1 MALYRLP
8 DGKQLDIPDNASKE
22 ELIDIQ
28 NNLAKI
34 YPDSYTAYDAPT
46 ERSVIGS
53 IGEIVKGVPRGLAST
68 VLSAGEGISSLVD
81 IGNDSAAVNLFKDLQ
96 TGLNE
101 SPLGISEGYEDAFSA
116 KLGQGLGSF
125 GAFFIPGAAA
135 ARISGLGGK
144 VLAGGAQAKAA
155 QKALGS
161 LTTKA
166 TLPLAVSVGV
176 SEQAQN
182 IEYARSQ
189 GEEVSAGQEI
199 ISELLGGGIGA
210 SEVYTV
216 KNLLKG
222 ILKGPGMYHKIPQRI
237 RFALATGSREA
248 AQEALAGIAQDAVA
262 LGIYSDTVPLGES
275 LFDDLTVG
283 GAVGALS
290 DLVFRGITRRSA
302 GNSYLRDQAQ
312 ETQKQEDERFEQH
325 KENYDRAVADGSV
338 ILPSQVVS
346 PEQQAIDDKYPRRVI
361 EGDFK
366 GTPVEALSDSELEQV
381 AVTYQRAIELLFDDP
396 KTKPLYEIYVNA
408 FDGLKIE
415 MGKRKGPSPVDDRE
429 VPILETHNITFNED
443 GTYNVVGVETEAIK
457 GTYNTDEEARN
468 NALRLD
474 KSVRNI
480 WTSTL
485 VNNALKINGLEGNGT
500 AYLIGQKLFDPLQ
513 NSFDAKVLANYDS
526 RISKARKEQYKKQK
540 GLTDKEKSVIDRE
553 QFYNMSNIM
562 KDNMLRELLGPQVEA
577 MTEAELST
585 IREQLD
591 QIPDIF
597 PIYKQKTRKG
607 KDGKEVPLIGQ
618 FEASTAEDAARLE
631 DITSQ
636 LSLFYDKVNKKG
648 IDKKNFYTLIE
659 AKKILKPD
667 DFNALLKEKASVTFK
682 ISALLNENIG
692 IRRNKKGDVDVTLS
706 ALKEALS
713 KKNIKIELN
722 SDAFKYFAKTITGTD
737 NYTQMSKGQKELLIA
752 KIATLPRFN
761 VDQQSLPDYTPRPY
775 TAKQID
781 DLYRVNI
788 GQNITTKQIKEQV
801 KNSETGKDLNAKEIQ
816 KLRKDLIESGRAI
829 ITKNRLQMT
838 QDFDLQQARKANGL
852 NETAEQLNT
861 RLRNTTELQDEEIE
875 DIVSRQQDIDTE
887 IISNQELKLLPPPDN
902 PEKYGKLLEE
912 MRERLDALGLKQISL
927 RFEAALKDSLRVK
940 QDERGRYY
948 FEESD
953 GVGTYDRPMKTILAS
968 LEKSD
973 PDGSLSEQELKDSIA
988 KTIDHEAIHALIDL
1002 GLLTDKEIRLLKET
1016 AYRSFSKKQ
1025 IEELRNNYSDL
1036 SQNAFEEELIAE
1048 MFAYYRADP
1057 DFIKGPK
1064 PKGIIE
1070 NILQF
1075 FTTLS
1080 RTISNGFTTPTSVLT
1095 DISSGKIG
1103 ARQRGK
1109 IRSLHKLDK
1118 ELENDPKFLER
1129 INPPIGDVSTD
1140 RKKDIDRLSILDKAY
1155 DENIA
1160 NYQRGRADKKV
1171 GDESNYKPDSI
1182 AGDRLMKQSAKKIKQ
1197 INKKRAVLIKKLG
1210 GIQRDLLDQPTDRS
1224 RAATAKASRRI
1235 EEPIG
1240 KFKKIPDESFNVQ
1253 GGKLYGYDVEIVQE
1267 NVWGDKY
1274 QLYITDPRIVTAE
1287 KYKGVGNIGLS
1298 ANNFTEAREEAREE
1312 MRRLIARGKTREAI
1326 PPYQDMYVLL
1336 DQPTDRL
1343 STGFKP
1349 TTTYDPEYERY
1360 FYKGFIILR
1369 PQERSID
1376 SSWKIAHLDTGV
1388 PEDQANYLDEAKWMI
1403 DNQWNGGMDFVGEP
1417 NLSTMKARL
1426 AGRNNPQDGTPFSEA
1441 VKNNIE
1447 RTELEKTIA
1456 VAEFR
1461 VDQPTD
1467 RSPLSTSGIIPQ
1479 SILND
1484 GEVENLLLDLY
1495 EKNDTITPKQFLNLF
1510 KKLSPRSSKKHT
1522 FPSYDSLMADI
1533 QESIDRGLNSQW
1545 YKEWAVK
1552 IPTIVGD
1559 VNMNEFSKVFG
1570 ITSAQATPEKNLK
1583 ATLGVMVLA
1592 REVKNKNN
1600 IVDFNK
1606 SNIAKLKT
1614 ALTSKQTEY
1623 FLSGDKIKMLT
1634 TLYETGQM
1642 NKKGSGM
1649 KTAFYAQQI
1658 LADANNQFSPWS
1670 VIDRHMLTK
1679 LGFNTKSPTEIEY
1692 RMAQGMISLLTS
1704 EVYKQNGM
1712 DMQFDSPSAV
1722 QAILWAHERYGK
1734 STATNEGSASSAIQY
1749 AKKETAKID
1758 KMKEQGL
1765 FDMDHAISGKFI
1777 SAASFKSKRVNNP
1790 FDSNTSEDI
1799 LNAIT
1804 ALAPSV
1810 AFEFKMGVDRGY
1822 LPANLNLTFN
1832 EHLNYME
1839 NMLKDVTSGNQ
1850 LRVLRRLGIPHQIDI
1865 SAGTFENNLTPN
1877 IVLKLP
1883 GADKATVEGVAGLL
1897 TDAFLQDSAI
1907 ISRPTTKGV
1916 HTGLLLSKPDNSK
1929 FSPEELETLMGKFSD
1944 LTRDREDINFTVLPS
1959 EQNSVMLI
1967 DPRSFGEENYE
1978 TSDINEFL
1986 DIIQQ
1991 ATYETDYQLETYGQE
2006 SELIQYKKEPHTKG
2020 TSRALRLLGNKAS
2033 IIESSDLQRAIISD
2047 LYIPAFENYRRFA
2060 RRHEVEPVSELP
2072 IYSRRSALY
2081 GQLNDQGILG
2091 RVSPEEWQARAVRK
2105 AEQSSRN
2112 HIPRINTQADPM
2124 AIAVAF
2130 QMAEGKSID
2139 NILDQVNRDIP
2150 TDRRTQ
2156 SKMPAGFEKAS
2167 EDVGG
2172 VNALDKDFGSSMI
2185 DWADT
2190 KESASTFFQNAR
2202 VALIDKLSLVEKKLL
2217 EAGEKSEKAKILL
2230 NSIDT
2235 NAMADLR
2242 FSERN
2247 RGVFAGMI
2255 KFGVPTIKDGGTYVA
2270 DFAKGGL
2277 LEIFAPLYK
2286 NAKIDL
2292 ESLFK
2297 IYAIAQRG
2305 TRLDAN
2311 GIPTPV
2317 TQEVVDK
2324 AKEIQAQYPEVV
2336 EVYNNYQEWNN
2347 ALIDYAVQMGILSE
2361 TKGEKELISMILDT
2375 STDFTRSSLSNL
2387 SYDQLIEVAE
2397 RLGLDTRGTAQI
2409 WKDNADYYPFYSKMQ
2424 DDTLDGPKIA
2434 GGFIAGNPLGIKIKG
2449 SESAI
2454 QPAPL
2459 EAISRNALSIVAAA
2473 MKNSGL
2479 AKMLTTFE
2487 AAGMAELITDMNDAK
2502 GINVIPV
2509 YINGEKLFYRV
2520 ADREIIH
2527 GLQALGM
2534 NDLSG
2539 IMKFLAMPA
2548 TFLRDMVTRDPGFM
2562 LVNMM
2567 RDTMSAFV
2575 TSGAD
2580 FKPFID
2586 TFKNFNADFTELE
2599 RWGVLGG
2606 YDFSND
2612 EMDIVKFIQKEMRKQ
2627 GIGVDGSM
2635 NAKDQFLKVWDY
2647 LGEQTGKSDGATRK
2661 GVYDVIYQQTG
2672 SQREAAYQALEVIN
2686 FSRRG
2691 ADPLFRVITAA
2702 IPFLNA
2708 RIQGLDLLYRGGSG
2722 QYSAVRSQL
2731 EGTSTEIARQIQVKM
2746 LTRGGM
2752 LMFLTALYYALVSDD
2767 EEYQKLSLEERD
2779 DNWVIPLGEG
2789 IPALKIP
2796 IPFEVGT
2803 IFKVIPERFVDVM
2816 MGGDLPD
2823 LVKSYTRQAKNTL
2836 KIDPLGFQAI
2846 KPIVEV
2852 VNNRSTY
2859 TGSEII
2865 PYYMREGLEPSAQS
2879 RYGTNELARLIGEQL
2894 NISPIKLEYIM
2905 QGYGGTLGG
2914 YLLTMIDASLRQA
2927 TDRDFLSPRIDQMPV
2942 LKRFFTK
2949 TEFGRGL
2956 EQQFYDLR
2964 KESNM
2969 YVQTLSALK
2978 KQNRIK
2984 EAKALMANRKGVA
2997 KTRSQVLALNR
3008 WLSSWRDRRDRV
3020 LNSDLSSSV
3029 KKEMLEQMQLQK
3041 SKRLAY
3047 VPKLREQ
3054 SELPVRFFN

>member
-8 DGKQLDIPDNASKE
+8 DGRQLDIPDNASKE

-28 NNLAKI
+28 NNLAKV
-34 YPDSYTAYDAPT
+34 YPDTYTAYDAPT
-46 ERSVIGS
+46 ERTILGHV
-53 IGEIVKGVPRGLAST
+53 GEVAKGIPRGFGST
-68 VLSAGEGISSLVD
+68 FLSAGEGLSSLFD
-81 IGNDSAAVNLFKDLQ
+81 SGNDSAAVNLFKDLQ
-96 TGLNE
+96 IGLNE
-101 SPLGISEGYEDAFSA
+101 SALGIGEGYEDAFSA
-116 KLGQGLGSF
+116 KLGGGLGSF
-125 GAFFIPGAAA
+125 GAFFVPGAAA
-135 ARISGLGGK
+135 TKISGLGGK

-166 TLPLAVSVGV
+166 TLPLAVSVGI

-182 IEYARSQ
+182 IEYARSM
-189 GEEVSAGQEI
+189 GEEVGKGQEI
-199 ISELLGGGIGA
+199 VSELLGGAIGA
-210 SEVYTV
+210 SEVITV
-216 KNLLKG
+216 QHLLKG

-237 RFALATGSREA
+237 RFALATGSKEA

-290 DLVFRGITRRSA
+290 DLVFRGVMGKRGL
-302 GNSYLRDQAQ
+302 GNSYVRQQAQ
-312 ETQKQEDERFEQH
+312 EAQNQEDKRFEQY
-325 KENYDRAVADGSV
+325 KEDYDRAVADGSV
-338 ILPSQVVS
+338 VLPSQVIS
-346 PEQQAIDDKYPRRVI
+346 PEQQAIDDKYLPFQKVI
-361 EGDFK
+361 YGDFK
-366 GTPVEALSDSELEQV
+366 GTDIAALSDSELEQV
-381 AVTYQRAIELLFDDP
+381 ASVYQTNINELKGDP
-396 KTKPLYEIYVNA
+396 KTKPLYETYVNA
-408 FDGLKIE
+408 FDALKIE
-415 MGKRKGPSPVDDRE
+415 MGKRKGPSPADDRE

-443 GTYNVVGVETEAIK
+443 GTYNVVGAKSGFTK
-457 GTYNTDEEARN
+457 GTFATDEEARN
-468 NALRLD
+468 TALQLD
-474 KSVRNI
+474 KNVRSV
-480 WTSTL
+480 WVSTL

-513 NSFDAKVLANYDS
+513 NTFDAKVLANYDS
-526 RISKARKEQYKKQK
+526 RISTARKEQYKQETE
-540 GLTDKEKSVIDRE
+540 LTEKEKSVIDRE

-562 KDNMLRELLGPQVEA
+562 KDNMLRELLGPQVDA
-577 MTEAELST
+577 MTEADLNT

-591 QIPDIF
+591 QIPNIF
-597 PIYKQKTRKG
+597 PIYKQKTRIG
-607 KDGKEVPLIGQ
+607 KDGKEVPIIGQ
-618 FEASTAEDAARLE
+618 FEPVTPEDAARLE
-631 DITSQ
+631 DVTSQ

-648 IDKKNFYTLIE
+648 IDKKNFYTLVE
-659 AKKILKPD
+659 AKKILKPA
-667 DFNALLKEKASVTFK
+667 DFDALLKEKASVTFQ

-692 IRRNKKGDVDVTLS
+692 VRRNKKGDVDITLS

-713 KKNIKIELN
+713 KKNIKVELN
-722 SDAFKYFAKTITGTD
+722 SDAFKYFATTITGTD
-737 NYTQMSKGQKELLIA
+737 NYSQMTKGQKELLIA

-781 DLYRVNI
+781 DLYKANI
-788 GQNITTKQIKEQV
+788 GQNITTKKIKEQV
-801 KNSETGKDLNAKEIQ
+801 KNSETGKDLTSKEIQ

-829 ITKNRLQMT
+829 KTKNRLQMT
-838 QDFDLQQARKANGL
+838 QDFDLQQARKMNGL
-852 NETAEQLNT
+852 NETLEEL
-861 RLRNTTELQDEEIE
+861 RERIRNTTELQDEEIE
-875 DIVSRQQDIDTE
+875 DIISRQQDIDTE

-927 RFEAALKDSLRVK
+927 RFERALKDSIRVK

-948 FEESD
+948 FEES
-953 GVGTYDRPMKTILAS
+953 GAIGTYDRPMKTILAS

-973 PDGSLSEQELKDSIA
+973 PDGSLSEQELKDSFA
-988 KTIDHEAIHALIDL
+988 MTIDHEAVHALIDL
-1002 GLLTDKEIRLLKET
+1002 GLLTDKEVRLLKET
-1016 AYRSFSKKQ
+1016 AHRSFSTKQ
-1025 IEELRNNYSDL
+1025 IKDFKADYSHLGD
-1036 SQNAFEEELIAE
+1036 NAFEEELIAE
-1048 MFAYYRADP
+1048 MFAYYRANP
-1057 DFIKGPK
+1057 DFIKAPK

-1070 NILQF
+1070 KILQF

-1118 ELENDPKFLER
+1118 ALERDPNFLER
-1129 INPPIGDVSTD
+1129 IDPPIGDASTD
-1140 RKKDIDRLSILDKAY
+1140 RNKNIERLSILNKAY
-1155 DENIA
+1155 DQNIA

-1197 INKKRAVLIKKLG
+1197 INKQKAALIKKLG
-1210 GIQRDLLDQPTDRS
+1210 GVQRDLFQPTDRV
-1224 RAATAKASRRI
+1224 SRRI

-1240 KFKKIPDESFNVQ
+1240 KFKKIPDEFYSIQ
-1253 GGKLYGYDVEIVQE
+1253 GGKLYGYDVEIVKE
-1267 NVWGDKY
+1267 TVYGDKF
-1274 QLYITDPRIVTAE
+1274 QMVITDPRA
-1287 KYKGVGNIGLS
+1287 KGYGDIGLS
-1298 ANNFTEAREEAREE
+1298 GDSFTEAKEDGVSYIKE
-1312 MRRLIARGKTREAI
+1312 LINTGKLNSSI
-1326 PPYQDMYVLL
+1326 PPYKEMYTLT
-1336 DQPTDRL
+1336 DQPTDRVA
-1343 STGFKP
+1343 TGFKP
-1349 TTTYDPEYERY
+1349 TATYDPEVGSYY
-1360 FYKGFIILR
+1360 YKGHIISR
-1369 PQERSID
+1369 PDEAGYG
-1376 SSWKIAHLDTGV
+1376 WNIAHVMDGEVGDAGNSLADAKGMV
-1388 PEDQANYLDEAKWMI
+1388 DDWYGGGLNMLKGDQGKITLA
-1403 DNQWNGGMDFVGEP
+1403 
-1417 NLSTMKARL
+1417 TMKARL
-1426 AGRNNPQDGTPFSEA
+1426 AGENDPISRTGFRNPIYSNL
-1441 VKNNIE
+1441 E
-1447 RTELEKTIA
+1447 RAELERTIA
-1456 VAEFR
+1456 VAESI
-1461 VDQPTD
+1461 VDQSIDTPTD

-1495 EKNDTITPKQFLNLF
+1495 TKNDTITSKQFSDLF
-1510 KKLSPRSSKKHT
+1510 KKLSPRSTKKHS

-1533 QESIDRGLNSQW
+1533 QDSINRGLDSQW
-1545 YKEWAVK
+1545 YKRWAVK

-1559 VNMNEFSKVFG
+1559 ANMNEFSKVFG
-1570 ITSAQATPEKNLK
+1570 VTSAQATPEKNLK
-1583 ATLGVMVLA
+1583 AALGVMITA

-1600 IVDFNK
+1600 ITDFNK
-1606 SNIAKLKT
+1606 SNISKLKA
-1614 ALTSKQTEY
+1614 ALTAKQTEY
-1623 FLSGDKIKMLT
+1623 FLSGDKIKMLANIYT
-1634 TLYETGQM
+1634 TGQM

-1658 LADANNQFSPWS
+1658 LSDANNQFNPWS

-1679 LGFNTKSPTEIEY
+1679 LGFDTKSPTEVEY
-1692 RMAQGMISLLTS
+1692 RMAQGIISLLAS
-1704 EVYKQNGM
+1704 ELYQQNGIE
-1712 DMQFDSPSAV
+1712 MQFEGPSAV

-1734 STATNEGSASSAIQY
+1734 STVANEGSVDSAIQSS
-1749 AKKETAKID
+1749 KKEIAKID
-1758 KMKEQGL
+1758 KMKEEGL
-1765 FDMDHAISGKFI
+1765 FDMDHSISGIFI
-1777 SAASFKSKRVNNP
+1777 HSASYKSNRTTNP
-1790 FDSNTSEDI
+1790 FDSSASEDI
-1799 LNAIT
+1799 VNAIT

-1822 LPANLNLTFN
+1822 LPADLNLTFD

-1839 NMLKDVTSGNQ
+1839 NLLKDVTSGNQ
-1850 LRVLRRLGIPHQIDI
+1850 LRVLRRLGIPHTIDI

-1883 GADKATVEGVAGLL
+1883 GADKATVEGIAGLL

-1907 ISRPTTKGV
+1907 ISRPTSKGV
-1916 HTGLLLSKPDNSK
+1916 HTGLLLRKPDNSK
-1929 FSPEELETLMGKFSD
+1929 FSPEELESLMSNFSD

-1967 DPRSFGEENYE
+1967 DPRSFGKENYE
-1978 TSDINEFL
+1978 TSDIDEFL

-2006 SELIQYKKEPHTKG
+2006 SELIQYKKAPYTKG
-2020 TSRALRLLGNKAS
+2020 TSRALRLLGNKAGL
-2033 IIESSDLQRAIISD
+2033 IKSSDLQRAIISD

-2105 AEQSSRN
+2105 AEQGSRN
-2112 HIPRINTQADPM
+2112 HIPRINTKADPM

-2139 NILDQVNRDIP
+2139 NILDQVNRDVP

-2156 SKMPAGFEKAS
+2156 SKTPAGFEQAA

-2185 DWADT
+2185 DWAET
-2190 KESASTFFQNAR
+2190 KETASTFFQNAR

-2242 FSERN
+2242 FSERV
-2247 RGVFAGMI
+2247 RGIFSGMV
-2255 KFGVPTIKDGGTYVA
+2255 KLGVPTIKEGGTYVA

-2324 AKEIQAQYPEVV
+2324 AKEIEAQYPEVV

-2347 ALIDYAVQMGILSE
+2347 ALIDYAVEMGILSE
-2361 TKGEKELISMILDT
+2361 TKSEKELISMILDT
-2375 STDFTRSSLSNL
+2375 STDFTRSGLSNL
-2387 SYDQLIEVAE
+2387 AYDQLIEVAE
-2397 RLGLDTRGTAQI
+2397 MLGLDTRGTAQI
-2409 WKDNADYYPFYSKMQ
+2409 WKDNADYYPFYRKMQ
-2424 DDTLDGPKIA
+2424 DDTIGGPKIA

-2454 QPAPL
+2454 EPAPL

-2487 AAGMAELITDMNDAK
+2487 AAGMAELITDMNEAK

-2509 YINGEKLFYRV
+2509 YINGERLFYRV
-2520 ADREIIH
+2520 ADPEIIH

-2548 TFLRDMVTRDPGFM
+2548 SFLRDMVTRDPGFM

-2672 SQREAAYQALEVIN
+2672 SQREAAYQALEIIN

-2708 RIQGLDLLYRGGSG
+2708 RIQGLDLLYRGGIG
-2722 QYSAVRSQL
+2722 QYSAVSSQL
-2731 EGTSTEIARQIQVKM
+2731 EGTSSEIARQIQMKM

-2752 LMFLTALYYALVSDD
+2752 LMFLTAIYYALVSDD
-2767 EEYQKLSLEERD
+2767 EEYQKISVEERD
-2779 DNWVIPLGEG
+2779 DNWVIPLGKG

-2803 IFKVIPERFVDVM
+2803 IFKVIPERFIDVM

-2823 LVKSYTRQAKNTL
+2823 LVKSYRRQAKNTL

-2879 RYGTNELARLIGEQL
+2879 RYSTNELARLVGEQL

-2905 QGYGGTLGG
+2905 KGYGGTLGG
-2914 YLLTMIDASLRQA
+2914 YLLTMIDATLRQV

-2942 LKRFFTK
+2942 LKRFFTQ

-2984 EAKALMANRKGVA
+2984 EAKALMANRKGIA

-3008 WLSSWRDRRDRV
+3008 WLVSWRDRRDRI
-3020 LNSDLSSSV
+3020 LNSDLSPSV
-3029 KKEMLEQMQLQK
+3029 KKEMIQQMQLQK

-3047 VPKLREQ
+3047 VPELREQ

>member
-46 ERSVIGS
+46 ERSVIGN
-53 IGEIVKGVPRGLAST
+53 IGEIVKGIPRGLAST

-135 ARISGLGGK
+135 ARFSGLGGK

-166 TLPLAVSVGV
+166 TLPLAVSVGI

-875 DIVSRQQDIDTE
+875 NIVSKQQAIDAE
-887 IISNQELKLLPPPDN
+887 LISNQELKLLPPPDN
-902 PEKYGKLLEE
+902 PEKYGKLIEE

-927 RFEAALKDSLRVK
+927 RFEAALKDSLNVR

-953 GVGTYDRPMKTILAS
+953 ALGTYDRPMKTILAS

-988 KTIDHEAIHALIDL
+988 LTIDHEAVHALIDL
-1002 GLLTDKEIRLLKET
+1002 GLLTDKEIRILKET
-1016 AYRSFSKKQ
+1016 AYRSFSDEDMDKMKKAYQ
-1025 IEELRNNYSDL
+1025 TGPNALGD
-1036 SQNAFEEELIAE
+1036 NAFQEELIAE
-1048 MFAYYRADP
+1048 MVARYRANP
-1057 DFIKGPK
+1057 DFIKAPK

-1210 GIQRDLLDQPTDRS
+1210 GLQSNLFEKPVNTIDTPTDR
-1224 RAATAKASRRI
+1224 RATPVELQYNK
-1235 EEPIG
+1235 EEKLDWGNIDISPLVFG
-1240 KFKKIPDESFNVQ
+1240 PTVFNPKIPTITILMQGKVGVKEIFLGKEDPYSRKKDPEGNNATEFFILNKLQEEERAFNPDDDYV
-1253 GGKLYGYDVEIVQE
+1253 GKVIAFVD
-1267 NVWGDKY
+1267 NNSSANR
-1274 QLYITDPRIVTAE
+1274 PRIVGIQDIQLN
-1287 KYKGVGNIGLS
+1287 KP
-1298 ANNFTEAREEAREE
+1298 
-1312 MRRLIARGKTREAI
+1312 ARGKNI
-1326 PPYQDMYVLL
+1326 GQDVIEMLASTNPNIVSGKKNLKIYDVTSDGSGFWMNLGTNLYV
-1336 DQPTDRL
+1336 RKNA
-1343 STGFKP
+1343 SK
-1349 TTTYDPEYERY
+1349 
-1360 FYKGFIILR
+1360 
-1369 PQERSID
+1369 ID
-1376 SSWKIAHLDTGV
+1376 GNLNLTKKGV
-1388 PEDQANYLDEAKWMI
+1388 PNKLPLAVEKIYKKRELGELDI
-1403 DNQWNGGMDFVGEP
+1403 FD
-1417 NLSTMKARL
+1417 
-1426 AGRNNPQDGTPFSEA
+1426 
-1441 VKNNIE
+1441 
-1447 RTELEKTIA
+1447 ELI
-1456 VAEFR
+1456 
-1461 VDQPTD
+1461 DQPTD

-2242 FSERN
+2242 FSERV

-2255 KFGVPTIKDGGTYVA
+2255 KFGIPTIKEGGTYVEN
-2270 DFAKGGL
+2270 FSKGGL

-2324 AKEIQAQYPEVV
+2324 AKEIEAQYPEVV

-2409 WKDNADYYPFYSKMQ
+2409 WKDNADYYPFYRKMQ
-2424 DDTLDGPKIA
+2424 DDTISGPKIA

-2449 SESAI
+2449 SESVI
-2454 QPAPL
+2454 EPAPL
-2459 EAISRNALSIVAAA
+2459 EAISRNALSIMAAA
-2473 MKNSGL
+2473 MKNAGL
-2479 AKMLTTFE
+2479 AKMMTTFE
-2487 AAGMAELITDMNDAK
+2487 AAGMAKEITDMNDTK
-2502 GINVIPV
+2502 GIDVMPV
-2509 YINGEKLFYRV
+2509 YINGERVFYRV
-2520 ADREIIH
+2520 SDPEIIH
-2527 GLQALGM
+2527 GLQAIGM
-2534 NDLSG
+2534 TDMSG
-2539 IMKFLAMPA
+2539 IMKFLSMPA

-2691 ADPLFRVITAA
+2691 ADPLFKVITAA

-2752 LMFLTALYYALVSDD
+2752 LMFLTAMYYALVSDD